1 MIQSF
6 QNKRALLVGNGVNLL
21 DSNQSFSWGALLQ
34 ELKDTYGID
43 VDLDNVFKPFPLAF
57 DEMLHQKPGNND
69 FKDKI
74 KTLKQRISKSIDK
87 QLEGK
92 RGYNEY
98 CNKLALLS
106 YDDILTTNYDYSLQK
121 SIVPDFMQIKYKL
134 AHALKIMRA

>member
-34 ELKDTYGID
+34 KLKDTYGID

-92 RGYNEY
+92 E
-98 CNKLALLS
+98 
-106 YDDILTTNYDYSLQK
+106 DIMN
-121 SIVPDFMQIKYKL
+121 IVIS
-134 AHALKIMRA
+134 